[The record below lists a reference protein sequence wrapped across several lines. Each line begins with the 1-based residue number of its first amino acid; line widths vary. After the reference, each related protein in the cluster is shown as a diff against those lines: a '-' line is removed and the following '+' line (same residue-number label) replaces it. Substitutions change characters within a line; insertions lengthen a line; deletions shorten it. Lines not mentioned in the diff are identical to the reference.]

1 MYNYVY
7 ELLQAPVPADEWATE
22 YDLNERPSAF
32 PIASRI
38 GAATDRD
45 AVIARFGS
53 WLEERRL
60 GWLDGDIFVIDPQA
74 AERYFEGRYAA
85 FQEAVSDLQMLNE
98 TQFIHDHDWVQALI
112 DKLGERFT
120 SRHGD
125 YVLWD
130 DDAPIPLE
138 EFLRKAQPGQRY
150 YFGAVFYYQ

>member
-1 MYNYVY
+1 MSYIY
-7 ELLQAPVPADEWATE
+7 ELLQAPRPADEWTTE
-22 YDLNERPSAF
+22 YDLSESPSAF

-38 GAATDRD
+38 GTVTDRD
-45 AVIARFGS
+45 AVIKSFGT

-60 GWLDGDIFVIDPQA
+60 GWLNGDVFAIDPQA

-85 FQEAVSDLQMLNE
+85 FQKAVMALQELNE

-120 SRHGD
+120 SKHGD

-130 DDAPIPLE
+130 DDAPIPFE